1 MSLKGETRTAAF
13 LAIKD
18 ILKDKKVALLVVS
31 VLSFS
36 FVNLIFFTS
45 FNYGLEN
52 TIEDQLINTIVS
64 HLVIEPKEGEK
75 FIERVSNIERKIE
88 LIPGVIASS
97 PHIKWSGAISHKGKT
112 VLAWQIL
119 GITPS
124 KERMV
129 TVIPEKIVSGEFLSD
144 SDRNEVVLGKQ
155 LAGIKP
161 GEEGFDIGELF
172 PGLQVDVGDRVVIS
186 YGNGVKKEYR
196 VKGIY
201 ETGMMDADFSAYLT
215 TREVESVLGI
225 EDKAT
230 EILVRLNDRSAAEE
244 YKLKVMQG
252 IPYEVKTWK
261 DKAEFVEQITSSMRM
276 ITTITGSVGIL
287 TVAVTIAI
295 IIYINT
301 TYKKRLIGVLKAIGA
316 SDSVI
321 LRIFLYEAIIF
332 SIFGI
337 LAGIGISYLLDSY
350 ISANPIVLPMGEVS
364 LDVRADLLLTSSIAV
379 VLSAIFAGFYPSWK
393 ASRQSIIK
401 SIWGE

>member
-1 MSLKGETRTAAF
+1 
-13 LAIKD
+13 
-18 ILKDKKVALLVVS
+18 
-31 VLSFS
+31 
-36 FVNLIFFTS
+36 
-45 FNYGLEN
+45 
-52 TIEDQLINTIVS
+52 
-64 HLVIEPKEGEK
+64 
-75 FIERVSNIERKIE
+75 
-88 LIPGVIASS
+88 
-97 PHIKWSGAISHKGKT
+97 
-112 VLAWQIL
+112 
-119 GITPS
+119 
-124 KERMV
+124 
-129 TVIPEKIVSGEFLSD
+129 
-144 SDRNEVVLGKQ
+144 
-155 LAGIKP
+155 
-161 GEEGFDIGELF
+161 
-172 PGLQVDVGDRVVIS
+172 
-186 YGNGVKKEYR
+186 
-196 VKGIY
+196 
-201 ETGMMDADFSAYLT
+201 MMDADFSAYLT